1 LAIPALLLLEDEM
14 NVKLM
19 EQNDTIQTRFKNGL
33 RMRYNVLKIPPK
45 CSAAEKANK

>member
-1 LAIPALLLLEDEM
+1 LLLEGEI

-19 EQNDTIQTRFKNGL
+19 EQNDTIQNKFKNGL
-33 RMRYNVLKIPPK
+33 RMRNKVLKITPK